1 MSIRGKARSLLL
13 AAGLLAA
20 APLAAQQQGKT
31 LPQWEFGMGVTAF
44 TLPDYRGSDERRGY
58 LYPLPYVVYRGER
71 VRVDRQGLR
80 GIFFESD
87 RVQLDFSANG
97 TPPVDSSKN
106 QARQGM
112 PDLDPTLEIGP
123 LVNVTLW
130 RDREAGERLDLRLP
144 VRYVVATDLSH
155 AQGAGWV
162 FNPNIA
168 LNLRPD
174 MGDGRW
180 NFGVTSGP
188 IFATS
193 KYHQYYYGVDAQFAT
208 AERPAYAA
216 RGGYSGWMGLVSLSR
231 RYERLWVGGFARYDL
246 LNGATFEDSP
256 LIRQRS
262 SWMAGIG
269 IAWILARSERR
280 VEASEPYY

>member
-1 MSIRGKARSLLL
+1 MR
-13 AAGLLAA
+13 AGLLAVA
-20 APLAAQQQGKT
+20 GLLAGGSVLPAWAEPR
-31 LPQWEFGMGVTAF
+31 PQWELGFGATAF

-58 LYPLPYVVYRGER
+58 VFPLPYFVYRGESL
-71 VRVDRQGLR
+71 RVDRQGLR

-87 RVQLDFSANG
+87 RVELDFSVFG

-123 LVNVTLW
+123 LVKVTLW
-130 RDREAGERLDLRLP
+130 RDRAAGEQLDLRLP
-144 VRYVVATDLSH
+144 ARYVIASDLSH
-155 AQGAGWV
+155 AHSAGWV
-162 FNPNIA
+162 FNPNLG

-174 MGDGRW
+174 MGGRW
-180 NFGVTSGP
+180 NLGMTTGP

-193 KYHQYYYGVDAQFAT
+193 KYHAYYYGVDPQFAT
-208 AERPAYAA
+208 AERPAYSA

-231 RYERLWVGGFARYDL
+231 RYQKLWVGAFARYDAL
-246 LNGATFEDSP
+246 SGAAFEDSP
-256 LIRQRS
+256 LVRRHS

-269 IAWILARSERR
+269 AAWVFTQSERM
-280 VEASEPYY
+280 VDVFEPYY